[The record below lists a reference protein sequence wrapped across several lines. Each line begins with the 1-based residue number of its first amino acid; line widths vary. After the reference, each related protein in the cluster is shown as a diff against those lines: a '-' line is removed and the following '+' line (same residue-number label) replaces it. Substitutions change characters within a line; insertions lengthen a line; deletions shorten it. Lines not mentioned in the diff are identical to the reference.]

1 MREYSKVGPKFW
13 IGKTGKALRAAGKDA
28 QIVAMY
34 LLSSPHANMLGLY
47 YCPTTFIAHETGLG
61 FEGAS
66 KGLQGAI
73 EAGFCE
79 YDEGSEVVWVIEMAG
94 YQVAPSLKVGDLRV
108 KGVQNEYA
116 SVPGNPYLARFY
128 DKYKTA
134 FHMENCRG
142 FVGEEQ
148 APSKPLASQEQEQE
162 KEQKK
167 EQELSLSGQGPD
179 AALAKTGSEKTEP
192 PADDSKKA
200 GSKKKHGSAED
211 HEAARW
217 IFAKLRINDPTAKE
231 PNWDGWAN
239 EVRLMVER
247 DARTHREI
255 CELFLWAQKH
265 QFWCANIL
273 SPSKLREKWTQL
285 IANQNRDMAGPRAV
299 AVVAQSAE
307 KTNAEARRLLGFAAK
322 PGAEVIDG

>member
-1 MREYSKVGPKFW
+1 MHYYKRNIGDYAKKAGRLSMLQHGAYTLLIDACYDREQF
-13 IGKTGKALRAAGKDA
+13 
-28 QIVAMY
+28 
-34 LLSSPHANMLGLY
+34 
-47 YCPTTFIAHETGLG
+47 PTIDE
-61 FEGAS
+61 
-66 KGLQGAI
+66 AI
-73 EAGFCE
+73 EWTWASTT
-79 YDEGSEVVWVIEMAG
+79 DEEEAVKFVLRKFFTLE
-94 YQVAPSLKVGDLRV
+94 GDRY
-108 KGVQNEYA
+108 VQNRIKEEIAEYHA
-116 SVPGNPYLARFY
+116 KAETNKRIANEREATRRA
-128 DKYKTA
+128 KQA
-134 FHMENCRG
+134 N
-142 FVGEEQ
+142 GERDVHGSLTDGDG
-148 APSKPLASQEQEQE
+148 APPNHKPLTTNQEPSTTN
-162 KEQKK
+162 QKK
-167 EQELSLSGQGPD
+167 GQESSSGQGPD
-179 AALAKTGSEKTEP
+179 GAESKTGGEKAAP
-192 PADDSKKA
+192 PADEGKKA